1 MQTLDKMV
9 VCRVRDGLRGRKV
22 CEDGRFARME
32 KVCEDANLGQW
43 MEGLRGRKLG
53 TEGRFARTQTLDR
66 INVITTPCR
75 CGIQG
80 L

>member
-1 MQTLDKMV
+1 M
-9 VCRVRDGLRGRKV
+9 VCRVRDGLRGR
-22 CEDGRFARME
+22 EDG
-32 KVCEDANLGQW
+32 K
-43 MEGLRGRKLG
+43 GLRGRKPRTDRAEGWFLRG
-53 TEGRFARTQTLDR
+53 RKPWTESEGRFAGTQTLDR